1 MPPTRKKTSAQDA
14 PTTDAAADAPADDAA
29 DDGTAAAAALDA
41 EVAKLSYEQARDA
54 LVDVVRRLES
64 GAETLEES
72 LALWERGEQL
82 AELCQHWLDRAR
94 ERLAAARPE
103 EEAN

>member
-1 MPPTRKKTSAQDA
+1 MATRSSSSSKA
-14 PTTDAAADAPADDAA
+14 DAA
-29 DDGTAAAAALDA
+29 GALDA

-72 LALWERGEQL
+72 LALWERGEAL
-82 AELCQHWLDRAR
+82 ARRCEEWLAGAQAKLD
-94 ERLAAARPE
+94 AADPPR
-103 EEAN
+103 

>member
-1 MPPTRKKTSAQDA
+1 MATTRAKKTAADA
-14 PTTDAAADAPADDAA
+14 AGDAAAAPDAA
-29 DDGTAAAAALDA
+29 RAALDA

-72 LALWERGEQL
+72 LALWERGEAL
-82 AELCQHWLDRAR
+82 ARRCEEWLAGAQAR
-94 ERLAAARPE
+94 LDAARPG
-103 EEAN
+103 AGA

>member
-1 MPPTRKKTSAQDA
+1 MAKEAGGSP
-14 PTTDAAADAPADDAA
+14 
-29 DDGTAAAAALDA
+29 ALDA

-72 LALWERGEQL
+72 LALWERGEAL
-82 AELCQHWLDRAR
+82 AKRCEEWLAGAQAR
-94 ERLAAARPE
+94 LDEARRE
-103 EEAN
+103 S

>member
-1 MPPTRKKTSAQDA
+1 MPKKPTG
-14 PTTDAAADAPADDAA
+14 DDAER
-29 DDGTAAAAALDA
+29 AALDA

-72 LALWERGEQL
+72 LALWERGEAL
-82 AELCQHWLDRAR
+82 AQRCEEWLAGAQAKLEAATAGR
-94 ERLAAARPE
+94 EEVRQ
-103 EEAN
+103 